1 MNITDIAANIAAPG
15 WIAPFKI
22 GGASGKD
29 ARALAGIYALAEGAG
44 AAFTADV
51 WISAFS
57 STDGST
63 PKGLTKVEPQL
74 VGAASTEFP
83 AEASEILMF
92 DVPCLWIHINVKT
105 LTGTLSV
112 KGVF

>member
-1 MNITDIAANIAAPG
+1 MNITDIATNIAVPG

-51 WISAFS
+51 WVSAFS

-63 PKGLTKVEPQL
+63 PKGLVKVEPSMT
-74 VGAASTEFP
+74 GAATTEFP
-83 AEASEILMF
+83 AEASEVLMF
-92 DVPCLWIHINVKT
+92 DVPCLWVHINVKT
-105 LTGTLSV
+105 LIGMLSV
-112 KGVF
+112 RGVF